1 LPLSLTPWLH
11 DTTTPHPMDNPTG
24 RRTVVVVVAIV
35 VVVTVTVLVVLVE
48 SIFFV
53 VGGLQLLLLLLCL
66 GEGHHGLLELAEDL
80 WLVH

>member
-1 LPLSLTPWLH
+1 
-11 DTTTPHPMDNPTG
+11 MDNPTG
-24 RRTVVVVVAIV
+24 RRTVVVVAIV
-35 VVVTVTVLVVLVE
+35 VVVTVTVTVLVVLVE

-53 VGGLQLLLLLLCL
+53 VGGLQLLLLLCL